1 MSPNERTQAFTPSL
15 IALESTR
22 ISPLPWWLVGI
33 VALGALL
40 ISAGALIALL
50 HPAMLVS
57 SQDPINGAVRVY
69 AGYLVSRNLALAI
82 MLFITLGIG
91 ARESLRALVLLT
103 AVIQLLDAGLDAM
116 EGRWTLV
123 PGVLLF
129 AIAFFFVAAWLF
141 RHAAAKP
148 LNS

>member
-82 MLFITLGIG
+82 MLFITLGIVHG
-91 ARESLRALVLLT
+91 NLCVPWYSSQPSSNCSTPDWTPWR
-103 AVIQLLDAGLDAM
+103 DAGL
-116 EGRWTLV
+116 
-123 PGVLLF
+123 
-129 AIAFFFVAAWLF
+129 
-141 RHAAAKP
+141 
-148 LNS
+148 